1 LTATSKL
8 TMMRRAIAACR
19 KECTAMLGNARRAS
33 LDPDAAKSAAQAQG
47 KERYEAFEQS
57 LARKPETGS
66 RIAVDVADR
75 KF

>member
-1 LTATSKL
+1 
-8 TMMRRAIAACR
+8 
-19 KECTAMLGNARRAS
+19 MLGNARRAS